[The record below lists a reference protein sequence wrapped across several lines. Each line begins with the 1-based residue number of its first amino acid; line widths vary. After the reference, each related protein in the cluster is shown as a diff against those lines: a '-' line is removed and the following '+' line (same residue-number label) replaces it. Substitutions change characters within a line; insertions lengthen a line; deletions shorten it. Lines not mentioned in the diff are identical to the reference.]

1 MSLHSSLRSRTGKSG
16 AMRNVLKRHERL
28 QHLISKGLWTD
39 GRSPLGLPK
48 IKQLKIKARKAAPK
62 EAAPGAEGAAAVAPG
77 APASKTPAGKTPAA
91 G

>member
-16 AMRNVLKRHERL
+16 VLRNVLKRHERL

-62 EAAPGAEGAAAVAPG
+62 EAATGAEGAAEAAPG
-77 APASKTPAGKTPAA
+77 AAAGKTPSGKAPA
-91 G
+91 